1 MAYGTKDFRNF
12 VLLGHGDSGKTAF
25 LDALAF
31 KAGASSRH
39 GSSADGT
46 SISDTEPEEV
56 ERKHTLS
63 SHLFFVPHKKTAFHV
78 FDSPGYPDFIAE
90 AISALHAVETAV
102 LVVSSAGGVTFNA
115 RKLWKE
121 AEKAGVAR
129 AILVTRPEAENTDFS
144 SLLEELVQTFGDVC
158 VPVTYPDANGKA
170 FSKVFRVLEGEGDK
184 AGDYRAVLEERV
196 VEVDEALME
205 KYFEEGALSTEALEE
220 ALPRAMTDGKV
231 VPVFTA
237 VPPSLA
243 GVEEFLEF
251 ASRFFPSPIHRG
263 EVSAY
268 PKEGDEA
275 SEKVAPDPSG
285 PLAAQVVKVLSDPHV
300 GKLSFLRVR
309 RGTLEADSS
318 LWNVRTGK
326 SERVGHI
333 LKVHGKERKQ
343 VEKALA
349 GEIVAVAKVESLEYG
364 DTICDPEHPLRFPLP
379 QQPQA
384 MVSRAVFP
392 KQRGDEQKIA
402 GALARI
408 SSEDPTFLTER
419 EPSTGELLVKG
430 LSELHLGVQIER
442 IKNRYKL
449 DLEVRLPKVPYQETV
464 TARAEGHHRH
474 KKQTGGRGQFGEVYL
489 RIFPKDRGEGFEFVD
504 KVVGGNIPRQFIP
517 EVEKGIV
524 NAMKKGV
531 IAGYPV
537 VDVGVEV
544 YDGKHHPVDSDQ
556 FSFQIAGAKAF
567 AEAFEKAKPV
577 LLEPIMNLTIE
588 VPTRFTGDITANLN
602 TKRGRLTGMDAH
614 GDIQV
619 IQAQVPLKEALDY
632 SAQLRSITAGEGS
645 FTMEFSHYEP
655 VPGNV
660 QQEIVAAYLKEKESG
675 S

>member
-39 GSSADGT
+39 GSSAEGT

-56 ERKHTLS
+56 ERKHTLT
-63 SHLFFVPHKKTAFHV
+63 SHLFFLPYKKAAFHV
-78 FDSPGYPDFIAE
+78 FDTPGYPDFISE

-121 AEKAGVAR
+121 AGKAGVAR
-129 AILVTRPEAENTDFS
+129 AILVTRPEAENTDFDA
-144 SLLEELVQTFGDVC
+144 LVGELVQTFGDVC

-170 FSKVFRVLEGEGDK
+170 FSKVLRVLEGEGDK
-184 AGDYRAVLEERV
+184 AGDYRATLEERV

-205 KYFEEGALSTEALEE
+205 KYFEEGSLTTELLEE
-220 ALPRAMTDGKV
+220 ALPKAMTAGKV

-237 VPPSLA
+237 VPPDLA

-251 ASRFFPSPIHRG
+251 AARFFPSPVHRG
-263 EVSAY
+263 EITAL
-268 PKEGDEA
+268 PKEGEG
-275 SEKVAPDPSG
+275 EVKVSPQEDG
-285 PLAAQVVKVLSDPHV
+285 PFAAQVVKILSDPHV

-309 RGTLEADSS
+309 RGVLQADSS

-333 LKVHGKERKQ
+333 LKVHGKDRKQ
-343 VEKALA
+343 VEKAVA

-364 DTICDPEHPLRFPLP
+364 DTLCDPEHPLRFPKP
-379 QQPQA
+379 EQPQA
-384 MVSRAVFP
+384 MVARAVFP
-392 KQRGDEQKIA
+392 KKRGDEQKIA
-402 GALARI
+402 GALSRI

-430 LSELHLGVQIER
+430 LSELHLAVQIER

-464 TARAEGHHRH
+464 TSRAEGHHRH
-474 KKQTGGRGQFGEVYL
+474 KKQTGGRGQFGEVFL
-489 RIFPKDRGEGFEFVD
+489 RIFPKERGEGFEFVD

-602 TKRGRLTGMDAH
+602 TKRGRLTGMEAQ

-619 IQAQVPLKEALDY
+619 IQAQIPLKEAMDY

-655 VPGNV
+655 VPGNI
-660 QQEIVAAYLKEKESG
+660 QQEIVEAYKKEKESA